1 MPGWPVRSDRFPY
14 HDGSHAFSSGE
25 LPKNLGGTVVG
36 GLAAGDL
43 NHDGTLEVLAA
54 DYEGNVYA
62 WDQHG
67 NRVFHETS
75 NINYQ
80 IGRDTA
86 GMVISALE
94 RMPTAEKG
102 RFLAIGMD
110 VRDDA
115 SVVAAHFD
123 EIAKCAEQDERP
135 VQPLNRRFVL
145 RSFQR
150 AAKLLKQT
158 K

>member
-1 MPGWPVRSDRFPY
+1 M
-14 HDGSHAFSSGE
+14 
-25 LPKNLGGTVVG
+25 
-36 GLAAGDL
+36 
-43 NHDGTLEVLAA
+43 
-54 DYEGNVYA
+54 
-62 WDQHG
+62 
-67 NRVFHETS
+67 
-75 NINYQ
+75 
-80 IGRDTA
+80 
-86 GMVISALE
+86 
-94 RMPTAEKG
+94 
-102 RFLAIGMD
+102 
-110 VRDDA
+110 RDDA